1 MTVEPAAGSDTILL
15 AGAGKMG
22 GALLRGWLTLG
33 VAKSHIT
40 VVDPSPSADLQ
51 SLCGYEGI
59 RLNPASVTR
68 VDTLVL
74 AIKPQMLETASS
86 TLSAWSGPDTLLLS
100 VLAGKTVKDLAA
112 RFPDTAAIVRAMPNL
127 PASVGRG
134 VTGVASGHPLSAPQ
148 KARVQRWLGA
158 VGRVEWLER
167 EDDIDIV
174 TAVSGSGPAYVF
186 LLAEALGQAAQKAG
200 LPAELAGRLARATV
214 EGAGELMYRSPE
226 TPPAILRQNVTS
238 PGGTT
243 AAALEV
249 LMAET
254 GLQPLLN
261 DAVAAAF
268 RRARELAG

>member
-1 MTVEPAAGSDTILL
+1 MTVDPALGTDTILL

-22 GALLRGWLTLG
+22 SAMLRGWLALG
-33 VAKSHIT
+33 VARSRMT

-51 SLCGYEGI
+51 SLCRDEGV
-59 RLNPASVTR
+59 RLNPASASR

-74 AIKPQMLETASS
+74 AIKPQMLEAAAS
-86 TLSAWSGPDTLLLS
+86 TLVAWSGPDTLLLS

-134 VTGVASGHPLSAPQ
+134 VTGVASGHPLSPSL
-148 KARVQRWLGA
+148 KARVEQWLGA
-158 VGRVEWLER
+158 VGRVEWLDR

-186 LLAEALGQAAQKAG
+186 LLAEALGQAAHKAG
-200 LPAELAGRLARATV
+200 LPADLAERLARATV

-226 TPPAILRQNVTS
+226 VPTDILRQNVTS

-268 RRARELAG
+268 RRARELAS

>member
-1 MTVEPAAGSDTILL
+1 MTVEPLKGNDTVLL

-22 GALLRGWLTLG
+22 GAMLRGWLALG
-33 VAKSHIT
+33 VAGSRIT

-51 SLCGYEGI
+51 SLSRDEGV
-59 RLNPASVTR
+59 RLNPASVSL
-68 VDTLVL
+68 VDTVVL
-74 AIKPQMLETASS
+74 AIKPQMLDAAAS
-86 TLSAWSGPDTLLLS
+86 TLSAWAGPKTLLLS
-100 VLAGKTVKDLAA
+100 VLAGKTVQDLAA

-134 VTGVASGHPLSAPQ
+134 VTGVASGHPLSALQ
-148 KARVQRWLGA
+148 KARVEQWLGA
-158 VGRVEWLER
+158 VGRVEWLDR
-167 EDDIDIV
+167 EGDIDIV

-186 LLAEALGQAAQKAG
+186 LLAEALGLAAQKAG
-200 LPAELAGRLARATV
+200 LSPELAERLARATV
-214 EGAGELMYRSPE
+214 EGAGELLYRSPE
-226 TPPAILRQNVTS
+226 VPASILRQNVTS